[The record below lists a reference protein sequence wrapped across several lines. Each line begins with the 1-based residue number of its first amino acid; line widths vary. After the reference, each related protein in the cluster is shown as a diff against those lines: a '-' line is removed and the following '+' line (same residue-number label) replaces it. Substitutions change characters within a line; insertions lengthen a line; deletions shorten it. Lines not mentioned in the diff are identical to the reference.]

1 MSALF
6 GSTIGLLIK
15 KLLTGDTL
23 ENARLKVD
31 VAQTG
36 FWEGRE
42 FRLEREIAGPTV
54 IKFVSPINFI
64 LQLQA
69 FASHDGE
76 ATLAVY
82 SAAQGAEGGTFTALT
97 QNPNNAMSTTP
108 SYTPQITLSTGGTFT
123 PSSSDPNFAREFV
136 RVVSASATAQQ
147 STVGGSGIKER
158 GLGANT
164 YYLVFTGLKASYR
177 LIYEERP

>member
-1 MSALF
+1 MSRRESLPTPVMAT
-6 GSTIGLLIK
+6 S
-15 KLLTGDTL
+15 DDPTL
-23 ENARLKVD
+23 ARLKVD

-82 SAAQGAEGGTFTALT
+82 SESQGSEGGTFESLPP
-97 QNPNNAMSTTP
+97 NPNNAMSTTP
-108 SYTPQITLSTGGTFT
+108 SYTPKITLSTGGTFT
-123 PSSSDPNFAREFV
+123 PDNIDPNFAREFV
-136 RVVSASATAQQ
+136 RVVSTSATAQQ

-164 YYLVFTGLKASYR
+164 YYLVFTGLKSSYR

>member
-1 MSALF
+1 MTKRDSLPTPVMAT
-6 GSTIGLLIK
+6 SDDPTV
-15 KLLTGDTL
+15 
-23 ENARLKVD
+23 ARLKVD

-42 FRLEREIAGPTV
+42 FRLEREIAGLTV

-82 SAAQGAEGGTFTALT
+82 SANQGSEGGTFESLT
-97 QNPNNAMSTTP
+97 PNPNNAMSTTP
-108 SYTPQITLSTGGTFT
+108 SYTPQIDLSIGGTFT
-123 PSSSDPNFAREFV
+123 PSDNDPNFAREFV

-164 YYLVFTGLKASYR
+164 YYLVFTGLKSSYR

>member
-82 SAAQGAEGGTFTALT
+82 SENQGSEDGTFTSIT
-97 QNPNNAMSTTP
+97 PIPNNGMSTTP
-108 SYTPQITLSTGGTFT
+108 SYAPQISLSIGGTFA
-123 PSSSDPNFAREFV
+123 PSDNDPNFAREFV

-164 YYLVFTGLKASYR
+164 YYLVFTGVKSSYR

>member
-1 MSALF
+1 MS
-6 GSTIGLLIK
+6 TRNDLLAA
-15 KLLTGDTL
+15 LTGTLTSENPDT
-23 ENARLKVD
+23 ARLSVD
-31 VAQTG
+31 IGQTG

-42 FRLEREIAGPTV
+42 FRLEREIAGQTV

-82 SAAQGAEGGTFTALT
+82 SAAQGSEDGTFESLT
-97 QNPNNAMSTTP
+97 PNPNNAMSTTP
-108 SYTPQITLSTGGTFT
+108 SYTPQIELSTGGTFT
-123 PSSSDPNFAREFV
+123 PSDNDPNFAREFI
-136 RVVSASATAQQ
+136 RVVSSSATAQR
-147 STVGGSGIKER
+147 STVGGSGVKER

-164 YYLVFTGLKASYR
+164 YYLVFTGAKSSYR